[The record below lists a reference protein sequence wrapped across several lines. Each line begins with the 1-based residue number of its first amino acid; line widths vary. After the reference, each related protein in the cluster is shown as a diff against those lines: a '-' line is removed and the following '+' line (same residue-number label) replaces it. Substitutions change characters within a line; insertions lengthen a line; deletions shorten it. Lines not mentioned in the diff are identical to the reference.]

1 MLIKVME
8 NMKLMTKYFLQ
19 GFAFSTIESIDR
31 NLRFLYSKSPPE
43 KFWPRINYSSVRDD
57 EEKFSFF
64 LGRVEDRI
72 ERFEEKVNI
81 IETDDAA
88 FNKMFPGMIDFLY
101 EAREIQNNQEDEY
114 TKKTPDYMKR
124 RFLYL
129 ADRLRQ
135 LGIYP
140 SEF

>member
-1 MLIKVME
+1 MVPKP
-8 NMKLMTKYFLQ
+8 TKNPQ
-19 GFAFSTIESIDR
+19 CDR
-31 NLRFLYSKSPPE
+31 NLRFLYSKAPPY

-88 FNKMFPGMIDFLY
+88 FNKMFSGIIDFLY

-114 TKKTPDYMKR
+114 TKKTPDYIKR